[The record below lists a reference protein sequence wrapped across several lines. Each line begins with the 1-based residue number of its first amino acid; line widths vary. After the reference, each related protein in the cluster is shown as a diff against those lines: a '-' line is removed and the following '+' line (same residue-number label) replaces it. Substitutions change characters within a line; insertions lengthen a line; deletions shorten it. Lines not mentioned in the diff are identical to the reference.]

1 MTRNLH
7 HRIEV
12 CVPVKDLSL
21 ADQLKKYFDIQWNDN
36 AKASPAEEK
45 TVLYPL
51 SLNTVKPEDSR
62 CSQQEIYNYLKTRQ

>member
-12 CVPVKDLSL
+12 CVPVKDQELTDEL
-21 ADQLKKYFDIQWNDN
+21 TRYFDIQWQDN
-36 AKASPAEEK
+36 VKSSPVDRIEAGEFSADQPIDEVV
-45 TVLYPL
+45 T
-51 SLNTVKPEDSR
+51 